1 MELRQGMTLVELLI
15 VVAII
20 AVMAGLSISVLMR
33 VRQRAYI
40 ATCISNLRQLVQA
53 VHMYE
58 DDWGTVPIEKP
69 TEIPEGSGEYYGK
82 VQQMLY
88 SYVKNSEVFLCPA
101 DFTGGRLACAESYTT
116 DIFGNPIPYLEPSGP
131 NPNSVYWNG
140 RWWLTSYTY
149 PINFLTVQIYG
160 KGSTRL
166 QPKCPLFWCPWHS
179 PTLRADIIARYD
191 GSIEITSSPE
201 NHDLLFEGSTED

>member
-1 MELRQGMTLVELLI
+1 MRVKRGMTLVELLI
-15 VVAII
+15 VVGII
-20 AVMAGLSISVLMR
+20 AVIAGLSMGVLLK
-33 VRQRAYI
+33 VRQRAYL

-58 DDWGTVPIEKP
+58 DDWGTVPIERPVKIGDG
-69 TEIPEGSGEYYGK
+69 TYGK

-88 SYVKNSEVFLCPA
+88 SYVKNDDVFLCPS
-101 DFTGGRLACAESYTT
+101 DFTGGKLAYSESYTM
-116 DIFGNPIPYLEPSGP
+116 DITGNPIPYPDPQNPS
-131 NPNSVYWNG
+131 PNSVFWNG

-166 QPKCPLFWCPWHS
+166 KPKCPLFWCPWHCHI
-179 PTLRADIIARYD
+179 LRADVIVRYD
-191 GSIEITSSPE
+191 GSVEISSSLDS
-201 NHDLLFEGSTED
+201 HRLLFEGVENNKN